1 MYSDLL
7 FMFIFHLSA
16 RLRFISTHFSQF
28 LHTVSQLFDSLV
40 SDISTC
46 PMRNHLTN
54 YILLTVEV
62 RDFDFRDRD
71 HKNRL

>member
-16 RLRFISTHFSQF
+16 RLRFISAHFSHFYIQF
-28 LHTVSQLFDSLV
+28 HSYFDSLV

-46 PMRNHLTN
+46 SMCNHLTN

-71 HKNRL
+71 HKIRL